1 MTSRSFL
8 RTPSEAAGPGD
19 EQVIEDLVDT
29 LEANRSRCVGM
40 AANMIGVG
48 KRIIVFV
55 DEDLGGRITVM
66 LNPVITASD
75 GAFDTQE
82 GCLSLTGERRTLRYR
97 RIEVNYENR
106 RFRARHATFAGW
118 TAQIIQHEVDHCNA
132 LSDSYRCSLQP
143 NSRGWSS
150 RLRCDYIATAMTSLF
165 VHWWGGCPQRC
176 WGAMRWPVGFAEGC
190 GWCRVA
196 SGWLVGFAGGS
207 LSVGDVPKSGG
218 LASLRSCQC
227 SSVGVGTG
235 VGPLPT
241 L

>member
-19 EQVIEDLVDT
+19 EATIQDLVDT

-40 AANMIGVG
+40 AANMIGVS

-97 RIEVNYENR
+97 RIEVDYEDR

-118 TAQIIQHEVDHCNA
+118 TAQIIQHEVDHCN
-132 LSDSYRCSLQP
+132 
-143 NSRGWSS
+143 G
-150 RLRCDYIATAMTSLF
+150 I
-165 VHWWGGCPQRC
+165 VI
-176 WGAMRWPVGFAEGC
+176 
-190 GWCRVA
+190 
-196 SGWLVGFAGGS
+196 
-207 LSVGDVPKSGG
+207 
-218 LASLRSCQC
+218 
-227 SSVGVGTG
+227 
-235 VGPLPT
+235 
-241 L
+241 